1 LLAKPRRRPR
11 RSLPSSSS
19 SPSVSPA
26 SAPTEVPWPGRPV
39 LLLGPGA
46 YPRRPVLVSAAPAAD
61 DAGATGEIPSRDEAR
76 RIRPR
81 RRHDWAPRF
90 LELFRNCGNVRLA
103 AEGAGVSRS
112 APYLRAQR
120 DPRFKA
126 AWDAAQAD
134 AVDLLEARA
143 WQTALEGDPR
153 MTIFLLKSLRRD
165 RYGES
170 IEVRFDLRQEAE
182 RIAASLGISVD
193 ELLERAE
200 RIAGGG
206 D

>member
-1 LLAKPRRRPR
+1 M
-11 RSLPSSSS
+11 
-19 SPSVSPA
+19 
-26 SAPTEVPWPGRPV
+26 
-39 LLLGPGA
+39 
-46 YPRRPVLVSAAPAAD
+46 
-61 DAGATGEIPSRDEAR
+61 
-76 RIRPR
+76 
-81 RRHDWAPRF
+81 
-90 LELFRNCGNVRLA
+90 
-103 AEGAGVSRS
+103 
-112 APYLRAQR
+112 
-120 DPRFKA
+120 
-126 AWDAAQAD
+126 
-134 AVDLLEARA
+134 
-143 WQTALEGDPR
+143 ALEGDPR